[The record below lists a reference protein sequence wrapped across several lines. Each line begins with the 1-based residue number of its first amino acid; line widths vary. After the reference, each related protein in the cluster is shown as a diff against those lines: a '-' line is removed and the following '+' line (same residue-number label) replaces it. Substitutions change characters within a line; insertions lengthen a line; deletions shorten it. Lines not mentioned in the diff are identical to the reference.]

1 MANPPAFINWHK
13 KPETTGYIVCHYYM
27 DYTEVTFNS
36 AVWSDGKRYEV
47 GGFDKPFNKPFIVPE
62 LHQTLFAG
70 FKGWVNRTI
79 EMLDGDIYDIGGFD
93 EWLEYADVINP
104 SADMKRTV
112 KDYNELKNLLPS
124 LNSFRE
130 FPKDLKL
137 KILFSFSEWDVYSW
151 YSLKID
157 VENEI
162 YNIEYGDSNDGNY
175 GGGLLIYPTES
186 AYAEGA

>member
-1 MANPPAFINWHK
+1 MTKQPAFMNWHE
-13 KPETTGYIVCHYYM
+13 KPDMTGYIVCHYYM

-36 AVWSDGKRYEV
+36 TVWSDRKNYDM
-47 GGFDKPFNKPFIVPE
+47 GGVDKPFNKPFIVPE
-62 LHQTLFAG
+62 LHQKLFAG
-70 FKGWVNRTI
+70 FKGWVNRFI
-79 EMLDGDIYDIGGFD
+79 EMLDGDIYDIGGLD
-93 EWLEYADVINP
+93 EWIQYGGN
-104 SADMKRTV
+104 SDMERTK

-124 LNSFRE
+124 LNSFKD

-162 YNIEYGDSNDGNY
+162 YTIEYGDSNDGNY

-186 AYAEGA
+186 VYVGEA